1 MAVQERLYTVEEFDD
16 IVQLPENANRL
27 LEYIGGSIVE
37 VVSMGYSSEIGATVL
52 SEIKV
57 FTKRHN
63 LGRVTGAD
71 GGYMVSGERYIP
83 DAAFIS
89 ITKQPEPSY
98 AAYNPIPPDLAV
110 EVLSPS
116 NTNDE
121 MRIQIVNYL
130 LAGTTVWIFDPD
142 HQKVEIYVPDQSPR
156 KLGIDDTIDGVSVLP
171 GFTLAIRDVFA

>member
-1 MAVQERLYTVEEFDD
+1 MAVQEKLYTVEEFDQMM
-16 IVQLPENANRL
+16 QLPENADRL
-27 LEYIGGSIVE
+27 LEYIGGRIVE
-37 VVSMGYSSEIGATVL
+37 VVSMGYASEIGATVL

-116 NTNDE
+116 NTDNE
-121 MRIQIVNYL
+121 MRLKIVNYL
-130 LAGTTVWIFDPD
+130 LAGTTLWLFDPD
-142 HQKVEIYVPDQSPR
+142 RQQVEIYVPGQPPR
-156 KLGIDDTIDGVSVLP
+156 KLGMDDTIDGGAVLP
-171 GFTLAIRDVFA
+171 DFKLAVRDVFA